1 MKITFRARTV
11 IYVPALGFIAGVGL
25 ITQLA
30 SSPLG
35 EDSSSHLLEEHVVV
49 ANRTEVPIGKVG
61 SSVEIL
67 TSVDFEPLKQSFLLE
82 ALRLVPG
89 FYLRNNGGPGQVFGM
104 TTRGLNT
111 NRPVVL
117 IDGIEVS
124 NPASGEIINFGTLF
138 LSQVERVEILKGSN
152 STIYGADSLAGVI
165 SISSKDGRGEP
176 GSSLNLMAG
185 SHDTLQ
191 VGAATWGE
199 SGDWNYRVAV
209 SSYDSEGFSVQPADF
224 GEAWADN
231 DLYRNLNGSINI
243 GYDISDTSS
252 LHFLGYYVD
261 SKAEYDPGNPDF
273 IFGEPF
279 ADNYTL
285 TEQFFGKVG
294 VNFEPRESWESTLS
308 VGYNNTDTFSM
319 SSFPFG
325 SQGERYEADW
335 LNTVQISETYRLVT
349 GFEYEEEEHLSDSGK
364 RDETALFLENLLN
377 MNSALAL
384 TLGGRFDDNSAYGE
398 ESTYRGTFSYDLKD
412 TDNLAL
418 RTRGS
423 FGTSFQAPTFFHLF
437 SFFGNPLVKPE
448 SGRGLDLGLEG
459 TVKNGPASFALTYF
473 DYQVKDKIT
482 YDFARNSFSNQ
493 ETYESAGLET
503 LAKVKIHP
511 SLSLQLSHT
520 YARAEY
526 EDGTEA
532 ERVPRNLYSA
542 QLSWEIPEKK
552 LGIHFSHYWVGSQ
565 YSLRRDRDK
574 MPAYGTANFA
584 VTYAFREGVDIWLR
598 IDNLFD
604 SEYQEVRDYNTPGLS
619 VYAGWNFR
627 F

>member
-1 MKITFRARTV
+1 MKITFRARNV
-11 IYVPALGFIAGVGL
+11 IEAPTLGFIAAVGL
-25 ITQLA
+25 ITQTLT
-30 SSPLG
+30 LG
-35 EDSSSHLLEEHVVV
+35 EDTSDHLLEEHVVV
-49 ANRTEVPIGKVG
+49 ANRTEVPIGKAG
-61 SSVEIL
+61 SSIEIL

-89 FYLRNNGGPGQVFGM
+89 FYLRNNGGPGQSFGI

-117 IDGIEVS
+117 INGIEVS

-138 LSQVERVEILKGSN
+138 LSQIERVEILKGSN
-152 STIYGADSLAGVI
+152 STIYGADALAGII
-165 SISSKDGRGEP
+165 SISSKVGKGEP
-176 GSSLNLMAG
+176 GSSLDLMAG
-185 SHDTLQ
+185 SQGTNQ
-191 VGAATWGE
+191 IGASTWGE

-224 GEAWADN
+224 GEAWADD

-252 LHFLGYYVD
+252 LRFLGYYVD
-261 SKAEYDPGNPDF
+261 SKAEFDPGNPDF
-273 IFGEPF
+273 IFGEAF

-285 TEQFFGKVG
+285 TEQLFGKVG
-294 VNFEPRESWESTLS
+294 LNFEPGESWASTLS
-308 VGYNNTDTFSM
+308 LGYNHTDSFSM
-319 SSFPFG
+319 SSFPFT

-335 LNTVQISETYRLVT
+335 LNTVHISDTYRLVA
-349 GFEYEEEEHLSDSGK
+349 GLEYEDEEHLSDTGQ
-364 RDETALFLENLLN
+364 RDETSLFLENLLN
-377 MNSALAL
+377 LNSALAI

-398 ESTYRGTFSYDLKD
+398 ETTYRGTFSYDLKD
-412 TDNLAL
+412 SENLAL

-448 SGRGLDLGLEG
+448 SGWGLDLGLEG
-459 TVKNGPASFALTYF
+459 TVQNGPTSFALTYF
-473 DYQVKDKIT
+473 DYKVKDKII
-482 YDFARNSFSNQ
+482 YDFARNSFINQ
-493 ETYESAGLET
+493 ETYESSGLET
-503 LAKVKIHP
+503 MAKVQIHR
-511 SLSLQLSHT
+511 SLSLQYSHT
-520 YARAEY
+520 YAHAEY

-542 QLSWEIPEKK
+542 QLNWQYPEKK
-552 LGIHFSHYWVGSQ
+552 WGIHLSHHWVGSQ
-565 YSLRRDRDK
+565 YSLRRDKEK

-584 VTYAFREGVDIWLR
+584 VTYAFREGMDIWLR

-619 VYAGWNFR
+619 VYSGWNFR